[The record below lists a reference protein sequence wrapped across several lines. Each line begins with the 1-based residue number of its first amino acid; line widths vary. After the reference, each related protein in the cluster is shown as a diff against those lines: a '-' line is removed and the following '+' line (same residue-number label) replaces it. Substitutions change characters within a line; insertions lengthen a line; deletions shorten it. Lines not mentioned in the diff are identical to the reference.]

1 MKPLSLVKCK
11 QDAAYA
17 DFLTGAY
24 SDVRDQRKT
33 QVQQCIAQHFTRDRP
48 TLKWVDTSKTRRK
61 SIFVASVLGVREQ
74 EKRTF
79 DDELRSISVVC
90 KTVLV

>member
-33 QVQQCIAQHFTRDRP
+33 QVQQCIAQHFTCD
-48 TLKWVDTSKTRRK
+48 LVLRRVYTF
-61 SIFVASVLGVREQ
+61 SLFVSDQ
-74 EKRTF
+74 
-79 DDELRSISVVC
+79 S
-90 KTVLV
+90 